1 MTTTKVCSVSIKNTF
16 DTGKKLEFPVVKY
29 LGHFH
34 TFTIFIIQDRAKCDC
49 TIGHLGLFSTRK
61 VKNHEIS

>member
-34 TFTIFIIQDRAKCDC
+34 TFTIFIVQDRA
-49 TIGHLGLFSTRK
+49 IGHLALFSTRK